1 MTSRHKVLLVSFL
14 AITAFAAISFAQADS
29 LIGQVSDSL
38 FESFA
43 GGISGDGRFVVFE
56 SKGNLATEN
65 PRNADGNSEIFLFD
79 YAQRRIFQIT
89 DTKSVLYDPGSTP
102 TVSNTRIEIVNTRP
116 VISNDGRWIAFS
128 SNATTSR
135 PATPDA
141 TNPGLFDGN
150 AFTAPTPTPTP
161 TPSPTPT
168 PNPSPTPTP
177 TPAANPLADDANLEI
192 WMYRIPDIAPV
203 ADLSA
208 GDEIPF
214 TNLAPYNADGTPN
227 LAATFIRVTNTDPS
241 QLPRPGSA
249 ITTPFVADDNH
260 DASISDDGSII
271 AFGSTRDLVPAV
283 GNAFPA
289 EDNDEIFTYV
299 RATGTLNQVTK
310 TPRGTVANPIYNKYP
325 TISGNGGRVAFSST
339 GDDPIDN
346 PASATNFDTGSN
358 PESSRNEEIFYA
370 DLAAGVPTG
379 GRQITTTTPTNPGD
393 IVNMLEPGRR
403 MSRDG
408 RFIAFDSYANLGS
421 TGNSTAFALFLYDAS
436 DNSIRQVGLRS
447 NADSEATGGDVQHYP
462 GFTDYP
468 AGCSGTGCV
477 PATLVIETRMNIKAD
492 GTVPATAADGL
503 NPDRSRPTQLYSLPI
518 MPLLGATPA
527 PAFMRLAKFPA
538 GSFFASTQALPSN
551 TLKRSIFNLALTE
564 LGTGNT
570 DSASEVYYLLIP
582 TKLSETPVSISL
594 ATGASRM
601 AVSPSPLPT
610 PTPTATP
617 SPSPSPTPTPTPS
630 PSPTPSGTPGPTP
643 TATPTPTPVTPPAV
657 LGVGP
662 GMLVIL
668 EYQSGINQPVV
679 ARTAVGAI
687 ERAFDLPI
695 ELSGISVSIN
705 GAACGLKRVGQR
717 TIELVTPRGLE
728 GAATGTSYPI
738 VIHNNGV
745 VMRKTVTFV
754 PARPDIFR
762 SDGEVA
768 PLGRAKLFNVT
779 NSVFTTEPF
788 AVRTIRR
795 KGNQLLPSVLR
806 IHVTGVANMAAA
818 LVSVRIRDIVLASAT
833 APVEVAPGVYTF
845 DFPLADGLR
854 GAGDQPII
862 VRVTIGTTVFE
873 SRLDDTAP
881 RIAIL

>member
-1 MTSRHKVLLVSFL
+1 MTSRHKVLLVFL
-14 AITAFAAISFAQADS
+14 VITGFTAISFAQADS

-65 PRNADGNSEIFLFD
+65 PRNADGNAEIFLFD

-89 DTKSVLYDPGSTP
+89 DTQSVLYDPSAAP
-102 TVSNTRIEIVNTRP
+102 TIGNTRVEIVNTRP

-135 PATPDA
+135 PAAPDA
-141 TNPGLFDGN
+141 TNPGLFNGN
-150 AFTAPTPTPTP
+150 AFTSPTPTPTP

-177 TPAANPLADDANLEI
+177 TPAANPLSEDGNLEI
-192 WMYRIPDIAPV
+192 WMYRIPDVAPV

-208 GDEIPF
+208 GDEVAF
-214 TNLAPYNADGTPN
+214 TNLAPYSADGTANPG
-227 LAATFIRVTNTDPS
+227 ATFVRVTNTDPS

-249 ITTPFVADDNH
+249 ITTPFIADDNH
-260 DASISDDGSII
+260 DASINDDGSII
-271 AFGSTRDLVPAV
+271 AFGSTRDLVPGV

-299 RATGTLNQVTK
+299 RASATLNQVTK
-310 TPRGTVANPIYNKYP
+310 TPRGTVGNPIYSKYP

-370 DLAAGVPTG
+370 DLAGGVPTG
-379 GRQITTTTPTNPGD
+379 GRQITTTTATNPGEV
-393 IVNMLEPGRR
+393 VNMLEPGRR

-408 RFIAFDSYANLGS
+408 RFIGFDSYANLGS

-436 DNSIRQVGLRS
+436 DNSIRQVGQRS
-447 NADSEATGGDVQHYP
+447 NSDSQATGGDVQHYP
-462 GFTDYP
+462 GFTGYP
-468 AGCSGTGCV
+468 AGCAGTGCL
-477 PATLVIETRMNIKAD
+477 PSTLVIETRMNIKAD

-503 NPDRSRPTQLYSLPI
+503 NPDTSRPTQLYSLPI

-527 PAFMRLAKFPA
+527 PGFTRLAKFPA
-538 GSFFASTQALPSN
+538 GSFFASTQPLTSN
-551 TLKRSIFNLALTE
+551 TIERSVFNLALTE
-564 LGTGNT
+564 LGTGNF
-570 DSASEVYYLLIP
+570 DRVSEVFYLLIP
-582 TKLSETPVSISL
+582 TKLSETPVSINL

-601 AVSPSPLPT
+601 PVSPSPLPT
-610 PTPTATP
+610 PSPTAT
-617 SPSPSPTPTPTPS
+617 PSPTPTPT
-630 PSPTPSGTPGPTP
+630 GTPTPTP

-657 LGVGP
+657 HGVGP

-668 EYQSGINQPVV
+668 EYQSGLNQPVV
-679 ARTAVGAI
+679 ARTSAGAL

-695 ELSGISVSIN
+695 ELSGVSVSIN

-728 GAATGTSYPI
+728 GADTGTSFPI
-738 VIHNNGV
+738 VINNNGV
-745 VMRKTVTFV
+745 VMRSTVTFV
-754 PARPDIFR
+754 SARPDIFR
-762 SDGEVA
+762 ADAEIA

-779 NSVFTTEPF
+779 NSVHTTEPF
-788 AVRTIRR
+788 AVRTIMRR
-795 KGNQLLPSVLR
+795 GNRLVPSILR
-806 IHVTGVANMAAA
+806 IHVTGVANMPAA
-818 LVSVRIRDIVLASAT
+818 LVSVRIRDVVLPAAT
-833 APVEVAPGVYTF
+833 APVEIAPGVYTF
-845 DFPLADGLR
+845 DFNLTDGLR

-862 VRVTIGTTVFE
+862 VRVTVGTTVFS

-881 RIAIL
+881 RISIL